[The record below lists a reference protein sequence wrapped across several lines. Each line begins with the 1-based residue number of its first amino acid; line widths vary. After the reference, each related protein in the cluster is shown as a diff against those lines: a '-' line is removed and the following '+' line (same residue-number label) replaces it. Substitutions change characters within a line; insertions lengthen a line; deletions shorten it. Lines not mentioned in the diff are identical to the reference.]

1 MYVYMHYAQFNALY
15 EDEVECAVS
24 IAVYSLIMYMES
36 YLTTTIWEHVEYT
49 DYKTA
54 WTIQ

>member
-54 WTIQ
+54 